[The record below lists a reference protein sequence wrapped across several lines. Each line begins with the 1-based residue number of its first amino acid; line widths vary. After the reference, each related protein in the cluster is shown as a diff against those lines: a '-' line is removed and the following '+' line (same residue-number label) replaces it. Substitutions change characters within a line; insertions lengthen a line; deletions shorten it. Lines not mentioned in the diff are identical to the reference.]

1 MCGVVGVYGCEN
13 ATELTLDM
21 MEALQHR
28 GHQSSGCVL
37 QSSDGVVIFEKELG
51 VVENLYHKLIAMEAP
66 SNAAA
71 GIGHLR
77 YGTAGSRNSMEN
89 AQPLFLSL
97 RNAEIYLAQNGDTP
111 YYSEMRQDL
120 ESKGVEFTIS
130 SDTEVIRRYIELSK
144 SPNPI
149 DAIIEGLSRYKGT
162 YAMTILLNDLDGWKL
177 IAVRDNSGNRPL
189 WLGKRGDN
197 WLVAS
202 EDVAFEAV
210 EGESLREI
218 NPGEILI
225 ISNKKIES
233 RIITPNYTFNS
244 SPQFCIFEKIYFSF
258 PNSTVFGVPVD
269 EFQEKLGIH
278 VAQKLKNEIL
288 ESDVITNIPDSSNI
302 FMDGFAIALNIFPTR
317 EIIRKHNYRS
327 FIGADQVERKKV
339 IRKKFSFSKYK
350 VRGKRVWV
358 LDDSIV
364 RGNTSRKIIRALRKH
379 GATWVG
385 MISSAPPIIG
395 QCRKGIDFEDDLVA
409 EGHLKASTYE
419 QSIEEIKSKIE
430 ADYLYYTTIE
440 DLHIVLKACD
450 ANPKSYCYGCFTGRD
465 PVFGAW

>member
-1 MCGVVGVYGCEN
+1 MCGVVGVYGKEN

-37 QSSDGVVIFEKELG
+37 QSLNGEVIFEKELG
-51 VVENLYHKLIAMEAP
+51 VVENLYHKLIKIDAP
-66 SNAAA
+66 TNTAA

-89 AQPLFLSL
+89 AQPLYIGFD
-97 RNAEIYLAQNGDTP
+97 NIKIYLSQNGDTP
-111 YYSEMRQDL
+111 YYFEMRKDL
-120 ESKGVEFTIS
+120 EGKGVEFTIS
-130 SDTEVIRRYIELSK
+130 SDTELIRRYIELSK
-144 SPNPI
+144 SSNPI
-149 DAIIEGLSRYKGT
+149 DAIIEGLSCYKGS
-162 YAMTILLNDLDGWKL
+162 YAMTILLNDFDGWKL
-177 IAVRDNSGNRPL
+177 IAARDKSGNRPL
-189 WLGKRGDN
+189 LLGRRGNN

-210 EGESLREI
+210 EGEFIREI
-218 NPGEILI
+218 NRGEMLI
-225 ISNKKIES
+225 ISKNKIES
-233 RIITPNYTFNS
+233 RTIEPKYIFNPY
-244 SPQFCIFEKIYFSF
+244 PQFCIFEKIYFSF

-269 EFQEKLGIH
+269 EFQEKLGTL
-278 VAQKLKNEIL
+278 VAQKLRHNIL

-302 FMDGFAIALNIFPTR
+302 FMDGFAIELKMFPTR

-327 FIGADQVERKKV
+327 FIGANQVERKKV

-395 QCRKGIDFEDDLVA
+395 ECRKGIDFEDDLVA
-409 EGHLKASTYE
+409 EGHSSVSYE
-419 QSIEEIKSKIE
+419 QSIEDIKNRIE
-430 ADYLYYTTIE
+430 ADCLYYTTIE
-440 DLHIVLKACD
+440 DLHTVLKACN
-450 ANPKSYCYGCFTGRD
+450 ANPKFYCYGCFTGKE